1 MTPERIEE
9 VLTRLPELVIELDS
23 DPTSRGPAYLQ
34 DLIYRTR
41 NMLNETGIYIQEVL
55 RWKSGLESELEALGV
70 AFQVDADEL
79 LTNEQRVNRLPAVQD
94 RLAMINV
101 ILRDQRK
108 AILERTKD
116 VNDAGHVEKAVR
128 HRHRELEHTM
138 SAIRLQRSLI
148 ETERK
153 TGSFYGDESETSR
166 GEGTWGRKPP
176 KDDDI
181 DEEEL
186 ASLMERVTDGED
198 VEADEADE
206 ETPESVE
213 AEPAL
218 DMDLF
223 DDDVSLDSDEPLLCC
238 VCGEPQQ
245 ETESGLVCKNGH
257 GGAPSVATPEEAEEH
272 VEPSAEAEPAVAEID
287 EDDLPDTAE
296 EAPETLPD
304 EDVAEDPAIEQF
316 LDGEPPGLDDFSD
329 IFEQLEN
336 DDSGA

>member
-55 RWKSGLESELEALGV
+55 RWKSGLESELEALEV

-108 AILERTKD
+108 AILERKKE
-116 VNDAGHVEKAVR
+116 VNDASHVEKAVR

-186 ASLMERVTDGED
+186 AGLMDRVTQGED
-198 VEADEADE
+198 IEADE

-223 DDDVSLDSDEPLLCC
+223 DADVSLDSDEPLLCS

-245 ETESGLVCKNGH
+245 ETSSGLVCKNGH

-272 VEPSAEAEPAVAEID
+272 VEPPAEAEPAGVEID

-296 EAPETLPD
+296 DTSEPLPD

-316 LDGEPPGLDDFSD
+316 LDGGPPGVDDFSD